1 METILISPEDI
12 ESCWEKENACLVKMK
27 SGKVWIC
34 ERIYTSTPIPWE
46 TKKVGKKLVHEY
58 RTIETTTKDH
68 IGRNKNEKLIE
79 IKLKG
84 KSE

>member
-12 ESCWEKENACLVKMK
+12 ESCWEKENACFVKMK

-34 ERIYTSTPIPWE
+34 KRFQKSQPILFG
-46 TKKVGKKLVHEY
+46 TKEVNGKTVANYEVIENNTKEY
-58 RTIETTTKDH
+58 
-68 IGRNKNEKLIE
+68 IGKNKNEKLIE
-79 IKLKG
+79 IQLKG